1 MKKKVGNWRK
11 VISFIAFLI
20 FFTGMGY
27 FVGKIAAGSL
37 DGVSKITLL
46 ALALLFVPIFF
57 VVIAIH
63 EVGHALA
70 GVWVGFDFRMYVV
83 GPFMWNKEHGRWKFQ
98 WNRNVN
104 TAGGMVVCMPTDT
117 NDLGRR
123 FSTYAA
129 GGPVASFLLAI
140 LSFGVYRLISIA
152 DIAGHVGLQ
161 TLAYIFLV
169 MAFLSLVIF
178 LVTAIPMHFGGF
190 SSDGAR
196 VLRFLKGGDVARFE
210 ILILKFIAGS
220 TAGLRPKLLDMDELN
235 EANTLAV
242 KLNAP
247 FGVYLHSFF
256 HQAAFDRGE
265 TEEAEHHLLD
275 YINRADEVPEGL
287 RNAVWLDAAFF
298 YAFGKKDL
306 EKALEYWNQF
316 KPAALIPKAQIY
328 ATEAAMAVL
337 KNQRDIAL
345 AKIEASLNE
354 IPGMLDKGMGVALQE
369 KLLHL
374 KAGIGNN
381 GS

>member
-1 MKKKVGNWRK
+1 MKKKAGNWLK
-11 VISFIAFLI
+11 VISFILFLI

-37 DGVSKITLL
+37 ADVSKITLI

-57 VVIAIH
+57 IVIGIH
-63 EVGHALA
+63 EAGHALA

-83 GPFMWNKEHGRWKFQ
+83 GPFMWNKEHGRWQFQ
-98 WNRNVN
+98 WNKNVN
-104 TAGGMVVCMPTDT
+104 TAGGMVICMPTDS

-123 FSTYAA
+123 FSKYAA
-129 GGPVASFLLAI
+129 GGPAASFLLGI
-140 LSFGVYRLISIA
+140 LAFGLYRLISIT
-152 DIAGHVGLQ
+152 DIAGHTGLQ

-169 MAFLSLVIF
+169 MAFLSFVIF

-196 VLRFLKGGDVARFE
+196 ILRFLRGGDAARFE
-210 ILILKFIAGS
+210 VLILKIIAGS
-220 TAGLRPKLLDMDELN
+220 TSGLRPKLLDMDELN

-275 YINRADEVPEGL
+275 YIKRADEVPEGL

-298 YAFGKKDL
+298 YAFGKRDIDSA
-306 EKALEYWNQF
+306 EKYWHHF

-328 ATEAAMAVL
+328 ATEAAMAFL
-337 KNQRDIAL
+337 KNQSDIAD

-369 KLLHL
+369 KLLLL
-374 KAGIGNN
+374 KTRIGKN
-381 GS
+381 